1 MQPLASNPESPPPG
15 PTSAQKALAVVAI
28 MLGALGIIGGCCGAA
43 SNMASGAISEFQ
55 GQLLGAQAGVQG
67 AEQQQELIAATQALV
82 AKWAP
87 FMVIVQLF
95 NLVASGLLI
104 AAGIQVWRAHAK
116 ATELT
121 FIACGSSA
129 IVDIAITLLTVLQQ
143 LETQELTRLMMPA
156 TTDPNLDATM
166 QTGMKFGMM
175 VGGCFA
181 VGWLLAKLSSYVAF
195 SMVMRRTQR

>member
-1 MQPLASNPESPPPG
+1 MQPLASYPESPPPG
-15 PTSAQKALAVVAI
+15 PSSAQKALAAIAI
-28 MLGALGIIGGCCGAA
+28 MLGVLGVIGGCCGAA
-43 SNMASGAISEFQ
+43 SNMASGAILDVQ
-55 GQLLGAQAGVQG
+55 GDLLGAQGMPG
-67 AEQQQELIAATQALV
+67 AEQQRELVAASQALV

-129 IVDIAITLLTVLQQ
+129 IVDIAITLLAVLQQ